1 MRNAKMERNWGQW
14 LGARSFVF
22 AAALAL
28 GATLPMQRAA
38 ADEVLEYGQYLS
50 SQCATCHR
58 LDAFE
63 GGIPPLGHLPKD
75 YFVIAMKEYKSGR
88 RSNPAM
94 VSVANSLSEEEI
106 EALAAYY
113 AAASQNQ

>member
-1 MRNAKMERNWGQW
+1 MNSSRSE
-14 LGARSFVF
+14 GAVLSF
-22 AAALAL
+22 ALLLAMPQSALA
-28 GATLPMQRAA
+28 
-38 ADEVLEYGQYLS
+38 DELFEYGEYLS

-75 YFVIAMKEYKSGR
+75 YFIIAMREYKSGR

-94 VSVANSLSEEEI
+94 VSVANALTDEEI
-106 EALAAYY
+106 DALATYY
-113 AAASQNQ
+113 AAQRQK

>member
-1 MRNAKMERNWGQW
+1 MISS
-14 LGARSFVF
+14 RSEG
-22 AAALAL
+22 AALSFAL
-28 GATLPMQRAA
+28 LLGMSQSAL
-38 ADEVLEYGQYLS
+38 ADELFEYGEYLS

-75 YFVIAMKEYKSGR
+75 YFIIAMREYKSGR

-94 VSVANSLSEEEI
+94 VSVANALTDEEI
-106 EALAAYY
+106 DALATYY
-113 AAASQNQ
+113 AAQRQK

>member
-1 MRNAKMERNWGQW
+1 MIPSRRKG
-14 LGARSFVF
+14 
-22 AAALAL
+22 AALAFAL
-28 GATLPMQRAA
+28 LLAMPQGAL
-38 ADEVLEYGQYLS
+38 ADELFEYGEYLS

-75 YFVIAMKEYKSGR
+75 YFIIAMREYKSGR

-94 VSVANSLSEEEI
+94 VSVANALTDEEI
-106 EALAAYY
+106 AALATYY
-113 AAASQNQ
+113 AAQRQE

>member
-1 MRNAKMERNWGQW
+1 MILSRREG
-14 LGARSFVF
+14 
-22 AAALAL
+22 AALSFAMLLVLPQGPIL
-28 GATLPMQRAA
+28 G
-38 ADEVLEYGQYLS
+38 DEVLEYGEYLS

-75 YFVIAMKEYKSGR
+75 YFIIAMREYKSGR

-94 VSVANSLSEEEI
+94 VSVANALTDEEI
-106 EALAAYY
+106 AALATYY
-113 AAASQNQ
+113 AAQRQK

>member
-1 MRNAKMERNWGQW
+1 MISS
-14 LGARSFVF
+14 RSEG
-22 AAALAL
+22 AALSFAL
-28 GATLPMQRAA
+28 LLAMSQSAL
-38 ADEVLEYGQYLS
+38 ADELFEYGEYLS

-75 YFVIAMKEYKSGR
+75 YFISAMREYKSGR

-94 VSVANSLSEEEI
+94 VSVANALTDEEI
-106 EALAAYY
+106 DALATYY
-113 AAASQNQ
+113 AAQRQK